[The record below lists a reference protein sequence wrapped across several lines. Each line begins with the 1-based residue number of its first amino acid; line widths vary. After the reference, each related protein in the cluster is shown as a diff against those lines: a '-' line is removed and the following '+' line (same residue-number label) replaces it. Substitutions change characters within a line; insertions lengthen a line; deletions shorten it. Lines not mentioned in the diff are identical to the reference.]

1 LKNNIKSVV
10 KRRKSSTIR
19 RIRRDKSLFS
29 PAKANTFEKFFL
41 TTNITGFAT
50 GMGIVLRTWF
60 VKAFIKSVDEKTG
73 IVPYS
78 LRNVVRKEY

>member
-1 LKNNIKSVV
+1 MKNNIKSVV
-10 KRRKSSTIR
+10 KRRKSST
-19 RIRRDKSLFS
+19 IRRDKSLFS